1 MKFLRLVLPVLV
13 LVSFLFSG
21 CSSGI
26 ITLKPTPVWPKVVE
40 VFHKYDLAGTWFEK
54 GFVDRFFKLKSF
66 AKALDGN
73 VNIIQLQ
80 FRIQKTHGG
89 RVALV
94 PYSLEE
100 GNVETYIKETSETNT
115 FLTKRFEG
123 EFKMVL
129 GADSSGRDLLTLSIN
144 GKPEAQYVKI
154 IMKGETSVESFV
166 NQNLLV
172 GIYKDEKGKTY
183 GFYDRFLADW
193 SGKTLTYVTGQTFDY
208 YDFDTIHVTNNKNKN
223 LYYGFEWK
231 EDKLVL
237 FNTKFNGD
245 MQQLG
250 RLASF
255 ATLTRAID
263 ESDFTI
269 SPFALN
275 MKYEDFKNVIKD
287 NPIISSRTENAD
299 ALEVGATITT
309 YTLQDGTLISFWK
322 YKKQHTIGAIEI
334 TSERYQTPRG
344 LKVGD
349 SLSTLKKLYGKPS
362 YVHNGEYSF
371 NDGYMYDLFNVTVKD
386 DKVIKIRVN
395 LVC

>member
-1 MKFLRLVLPVLV
+1 M
-13 LVSFLFSG
+13 
-21 CSSGI
+21 
-26 ITLKPTPVWPKVVE
+26 
-40 VFHKYDLAGTWFEK
+40 
-54 GFVDRFFKLKSF
+54 
-66 AKALDGN
+66 
-73 VNIIQLQ
+73 
-80 FRIQKTHGG
+80 
-89 RVALV
+89 
-94 PYSLEE
+94 
-100 GNVETYIKETSETNT
+100 
-115 FLTKRFEG
+115 
-123 EFKMVL
+123 
-129 GADSSGRDLLTLSIN
+129 
-144 GKPEAQYVKI
+144 
-154 IMKGETSVESFV
+154 
-166 NQNLLV
+166 
-172 GIYKDEKGKTY
+172 
-183 GFYDRFLADW
+183 
-193 SGKTLTYVTGQTFDY
+193 
-208 YDFDTIHVTNNKNKN
+208 
-223 LYYGFEWK
+223 
-231 EDKLVL
+231 